1 MRIKQLD
8 LKAFGPFTDQVL
20 DFSSEVPGLH
30 IVYGPNE
37 AGKSSCLRA
46 LTYLFFRIAARTNDN
61 FLHPYDKLLIGGRLE
76 EEGGRELTF
85 FRRKK
90 RTADLFDEHDNPL
103 DPSLLSPFLQ
113 GMEQEV
119 FESLYGIDHE
129 ALVRGGQDILD
140 QKGDIGQAIFAAGA
154 GLTSLHTV
162 FEELE
167 REGDE
172 LFRPRASTKA
182 INEALAHYR
191 DLQTQMKQVLLSSRE
206 WEDHR
211 RALRRAERGLKEAR
225 ALCKEKDHERS
236 RLQRLQRALPH
247 MGQRKML
254 LDKIGDLG
262 QVVLLPSDFREQRRK
277 LEQERNE
284 TQNRLK
290 TAHARMN
297 EIQKKKDGVSLQQN
311 LLNRAHDIEAMY
323 QRLGEYRK
331 AVADRPRLEGMRIS
345 CKSAAGDLLKQ
356 VRPDLPLDQAETLR
370 SSLSKRKTIVT
381 LGNRYEALVQQIEQ
395 SGREI
400 EKHET
405 ALTKAQ
411 EALSAVPPAR
421 DVRDLTQRVKLAQR
435 AGDLDGEVRERE
447 RLMKA
452 GLEDC
457 RDELSRLGLWN
468 GSLDQVGRLAVPIQE
483 TVNRFEEE
491 LNALHDRRKQVQKEK
506 EELQS
511 ELRGLETQLQEIQHA
526 GEVPAEKD
534 LAQIRSRRDSGWRLI
549 RRQWIEGEDL
559 AEEVAG
565 FSPEASLPDTYEGLV
580 ENADQTAD
588 RLRLEADRVQKHASL
603 KSQIESLENR
613 LSELDTESKE
623 LESDLSDADRRW
635 QGIWAPCAIDPLSPR
650 EMRQWLSGF
659 ERVRFKATQAEKAS
673 GEMEEKENQRREL
686 RGKLIDGLRKSGD
699 KAEITGHE
707 LAPVLLDAETLLDL
721 VKTEQT
727 KRGKL
732 ESRID
737 ESRQALRIA
746 RGERAEA
753 EEKLNQWKAKWADAL
768 IPLGLD
774 SNTVPDEANDV
785 IDTLQSCLDKLDEAE
800 DFRKRIDG
808 IDRDN
813 QDFKKDL
820 AHLVE
825 EAAPDLRETEIL
837 QAVSDLQAR
846 LNGARQDQAVFQQYL
861 EEINTLEEETLQA
874 QTFLKSSGE
883 QMAALLGLAG
893 CEKEEELDEAE
904 RRSDDYV
911 QLKEKLS
918 GVESTLAQIAEGIP
932 LPELEEQIQAVD
944 PDALPGQIQALSQ
957 EIDGLDP
964 EIQQLME
971 TIGREK
977 NEMARMDGSGRA
989 AEFAEASEQ
998 VLAKIRRLTERFIRI
1013 KLSSKILMDVI
1024 ESYREE
1030 HQGPVLKAA
1039 SRYFKDITLDS
1050 FSGLRTDLD
1059 DQGKTILIG
1068 VRRDGAWVRVEGMSN
1083 GTRDQLY
1090 LALRLA
1096 TLESRL
1102 ASGNPMPFIV
1112 DDILINFDD
1121 GRAAATLK
1129 ALADLAERNQVIL
1142 FTHHQRV
1149 VEIAGEIG
1157 ADQRVFIHEIG
1168 DIRK

>member
-8 LKAFGPFTDQVL
+8 LKAFGPFTDHVL
-20 DFSSEVPGLH
+20 DFSSEFPGLH

-46 LTYLFFRIAARTNDN
+46 LKSLFFRIPARTNDN
-61 FLHPYDKLLIGGRLE
+61 FLHPYDKLRIGGRLE

-103 DPSLLSPFLQ
+103 DPALLSPFLQ
-113 GMEQEV
+113 GMEQEI

-167 REGDE
+167 REGDD

-182 INEALAHYR
+182 INEALAQYR
-191 DLQTQMKQVLLSSRE
+191 ELQTQMKQVLLSSRE

-211 RALRRAERGLKEAR
+211 RALRTAERGLEAAR
-225 ALCKEKDHERS
+225 ALSKEKDHERS

-247 MGQRKML
+247 MGQRRMFME
-254 LDKIGDLG
+254 KIGDLG
-262 QVVLLPSDFREQRRK
+262 EVVLLPPDFREQRRK
-277 LEQERNE
+277 LEQERNDAE
-284 TQNRLK
+284 NRLK
-290 TAHARMN
+290 TADARMN
-297 EIQKKKDGVSLQQN
+297 EIQRKKDGVSLQQN

-370 SSLSKRKTIVT
+370 SSLSRRKTILS

-400 EKHET
+400 EKYET
-405 ALTKAQ
+405 ALTKAH

-421 DVRDLTQRVKLAQR
+421 DAQGLTQLVKLAQR
-435 AGDLDGEVRERE
+435 AGDLDGELRERG

-452 GLEDC
+452 TLEDC

-506 EELQS
+506 EELQD
-511 ELRGLETQLQEIQHA
+511 ELRRLLTQLQEIQHA

-534 LAQIRSRRDSGWRLI
+534 LTQIRSRRDSGWRLI

-559 AEEVAG
+559 TEEVAE
-565 FSPEASLPDTYEGLV
+565 FSPEGSLPDTYEELV

-588 RLRLEADRVQKHASL
+588 RLRLEADRVQKHAAL
-603 KSQIESLENR
+603 KSRIESLEAR
-613 LSELDTESKE
+613 RSELDTESTE
-623 LESDLSDADRRW
+623 LESDLSDADRKW
-635 QGIWAPCAIDPLSPR
+635 QGIWAACAIHPLSPR

-659 ERVRFKATQAEKAS
+659 AQVRFKLTEAEKAS
-673 GEMEEKENQRREL
+673 GEMEEKENQRGEL
-686 RGKLIDGLRKSGD
+686 RENLIDELRKSGE
-699 KAEITGHE
+699 KSAFTGHE
-707 LAPVLLDAETLLDL
+707 LAPVLLSAETLLDSL
-721 VKTEQT
+721 KTEQT
-727 KRGKL
+727 KREKL
-732 ESRID
+732 ESKID
-737 ESRQALRIA
+737 EFQQALKIA
-746 RGERAEA
+746 GDEREKAG
-753 EEKLNQWKAKWADAL
+753 EKLNQWKARWADAL

-774 SNTVPDEANDV
+774 SDTVPDEANDF

-800 DFRKRIDG
+800 DFRTRIDG

-813 QDFKKDL
+813 QNFERDL
-820 AHLVE
+820 ARLVE
-825 EAAPDLRETEIL
+825 QAAPDLQETEIV

-861 EEINTLEEETLQA
+861 EEIGTLEEEILQA
-874 QTFLKSSGE
+874 QTLLKSNDE
-883 QMAALLGLAG
+883 QMGALLRLAG
-893 CEKEEELDEAE
+893 CEKEEDLDEAE
-904 RRSDDYV
+904 RRSDEHV

-918 GVESTLAQIAEGIP
+918 NVESTLAQIAEGIP
-932 LPELEEQIQAVD
+932 FSELEEQIQAVD

-957 EIDGLDP
+957 EIADRLDP
-964 EIQQLME
+964 EIQQLTE
-971 TIGREK
+971 AIGREK
-977 NEMARMDGSGRA
+977 NEMARMDGSDRA

-1030 HQGPVLKAA
+1030 HQGPILKAA

-1050 FSGLRTDLD
+1050 FSSLRTDLD
-1059 DQGKTILIG
+1059 DQGKSILTG
-1068 VRRDGAWVRVEGMSN
+1068 VRPDGAWVRVEGMSN

-1129 ALADLAERNQVIL
+1129 ALADLAEKNQVIL
-1142 FTHHQRV
+1142 FTHHLRV
-1149 VEIAGEIG
+1149 VEIARKIG
-1157 ADQRVFIHEIG
+1157 ADQRVFIHEIVEQP
-1168 DIRK
+1168 